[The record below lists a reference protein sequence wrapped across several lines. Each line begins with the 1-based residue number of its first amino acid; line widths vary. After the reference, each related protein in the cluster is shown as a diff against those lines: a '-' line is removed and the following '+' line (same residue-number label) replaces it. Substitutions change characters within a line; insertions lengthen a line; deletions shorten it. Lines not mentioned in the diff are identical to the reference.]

1 MRYKGVICEKC
12 GVEVTS
18 SKVRRSRMGHIE
30 LVTPVAHIWYV
41 NSLPSRIGTLLGVK
55 MKDLERVLYY
65 EAYIVKQPGEAYY
78 DNESTKPVTKY
89 DVLNEEQYQSLSQR
103 FEHTGFIAQMGGEA
117 VKELLEGLDLVDLIG
132 ELKEA
137 IKATNS
143 EAKKKPLLNV

>member
-1 MRYKGVICEKC
+1 MVCEKC

-65 EAYIVKQPGEAYY
+65 EAYIVKEPGEAFY
-78 DNESTKPVTKY
+78 DNESTKPVMKY
-89 DVLNEEQYQSLSQR
+89 DVLNEEQYQNIYQR
-103 FEHTGFIAQMGGEA
+103 FGDKGFVARNGWRSSRRAFRAARSCNTAHITTRRD
-117 VKELLEGLDLVDLIG
+117 KIY
-132 ELKEA
+132 KF
-137 IKATNS
+137 
-143 EAKKKPLLNV
+143 